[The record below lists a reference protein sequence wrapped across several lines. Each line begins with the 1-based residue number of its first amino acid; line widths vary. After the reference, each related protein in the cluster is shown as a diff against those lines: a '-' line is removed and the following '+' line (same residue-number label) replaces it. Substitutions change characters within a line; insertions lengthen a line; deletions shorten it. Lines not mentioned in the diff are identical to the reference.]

1 MVNKGILVST
11 DEYRNIVGVHGFR
24 IARGI
29 AVVVMILAVIFNGIY
44 RIDTGE
50 GAIFTSVNGIKEP
63 ITKVGWGLKFPLFT
77 DLQKKTIVNNNLYFP
92 SDYIQLES
100 EFKGDTQTGSIGI
113 DIKTTDDKVVDTGV
127 LMKYQIVDLYQYG
140 VMNVRPE
147 EQLQKD
153 FDATVFNYL
162 QTLDSGT
169 IINDIGTVNVAL
181 LDRVHTSNIEE
192 QFGVKVTEVSL
203 LRPTYTQIALKAM
216 SEKQA
221 IQAVAEGKL
230 NAAKSEA
237 LAIETIAEAMK
248 KQSDILANIP
258 ANQLDFNAK
267 MTLYGNLKGQPN
279 VIWVIPNNQDVTI
292 VAKS

>member
-1 MVNKGILVST
+1 MKNLLSNTKAQG
-11 DEYRNIVGVHGFR
+11 EEVGGV
-24 IARGI
+24 II
-29 AVVVMILAVIFNGIY
+29 VVVLIVAFLALANSVVY

-50 GAIFTSVNGIKEP
+50 GAIYTDTSGVKEP
-63 ITKVGWGLKFPLFT
+63 ITKVGWGFKFPLFT
-77 DLQKKTIVNNNLYFP
+77 DIQKKAIVNNNIYFP
-92 SDYIQLES
+92 ADYIQLES
-100 EFKGDTQTGSIGI
+100 DFKSDTQTGSIGI

-127 LMKYQIVDLYQYG
+127 LMKYQIIDLYQYG

-162 QTLDSGT
+162 QTLDSST
-169 IINDIGTVNVAL
+169 IINDIGTVNIAL

-203 LRPTYTQIALKAM
+203 LRPTYTKIALDAM
-216 SEKQA
+216 SQKQSLQA
-221 IQAVAEGKL
+221 IAEGKL

-237 LAIETIAEAMK
+237 MAIETIANAMK

-279 VIWVIPNNQDVTI
+279 VIWVIPNSQDVTV
-292 VAKS
+292 VAK

>member
-1 MVNKGILVST
+1 MK
-11 DEYRNIVGVHGFR
+11 NIFSNTK
-24 IARGI
+24 AQEEGI
-29 AVVVMILAVIFNGIY
+29 AIVAVLVIVVIIAAVIATLSNGIY

-50 GAIFTSVNGIKEP
+50 GAIYTDFSGVKEP

-77 DLQKKTIVNNNLYFP
+77 DIQKKAIVNNNLYFP

-100 EFKGDTQTGSIGI
+100 DFKPDSQTGSIGI

-162 QTLDSGT
+162 QTLDSNT

-181 LDRVHTSNIEE
+181 LERVHTSNIEE

-203 LRPTYTQIALKAM
+203 LRPTYTQIALRAM

-221 IQAVAEGKL
+221 LQAVAEGKL

-248 KQSDILANIP
+248 NQSDILANIP
-258 ANQLDFNAK
+258 PNQLDFNAK

-279 VIWVIPNNQDVTI
+279 VIWVIPNNQDVTV
-292 VAKS
+292 VAK

>member
-1 MVNKGILVST
+1 MVNKGTFLKI
-11 DEYRNIVGVHGFR
+11 DEYGNILGVHSFR
-24 IARGI
+24 IALVLAI
-29 AVVVMILAVIFNGIY
+29 VVMIIFGVY

-50 GAIFTSVNGIKEP
+50 GAIFTGVNGVKEP
-63 ITKVGWGLKFPLFT
+63 ITKVGWGLKFPIFT

-92 SDYIQLES
+92 SDYIKLEAD
-100 EFKGDTQTGSIGI
+100 FKGDTQTGSIGI

-162 QTLDSGT
+162 QTLNSST

-181 LDRVHTSNIEE
+181 LDRVHSSNIEE

-230 NAAKSEA
+230 NAATSEA
-237 LAIETIAEAMK
+237 LAIETIANAMK